1 MNELTLRVKQNP
13 GTIELNF
20 AELNQQMDEKLAEY
34 KGIVFTEETKDIAKR
49 ELASLRKLK
58 KDVDSARTAAKKE
71 WMKPYEMFE
80 KEMKKLSAKVDE
92 PIGLIDGQ
100 VKEFEERRRNE
111 KREEIRKAYE
121 ELAGDIE
128 EYLPFVRIYDKRWEN
143 ATVSMKSIRESI
155 EALADNA
162 RIAVDTIRS
171 MQSEAVEDALGIYK
185 DSMDMA
191 KAVAYINN
199 YERQRAEI
207 IRREEERRRLEEERR
222 HQAEIERV
230 KAEEREAAAREERIR
245 KEAEEEAAKKQRLE
259 QPTLPETEKD
269 PGASS
274 DLVSAFES
282 AEDAEELLPFNTPE
296 TVTAFYKIVGTP
308 EELERV
314 EESLGDMG
322 LYFERREP

>member
-58 KDVDSARTAAKKE
+58 KDVDTARTAAKKE
-71 WMKPYEMFE
+71 WMKPYETFE

-92 PIGLIDGQ
+92 PISLIDGQ
-100 VKEFEERRRNE
+100 VKEFDE
-111 KREEIRKAYE
+111 KRRAEKKEEIRKAYD
-121 ELAGDIE
+121 ELAGDIG
-128 EYLPFVRIYDKRWEN
+128 EYLPFARIYDKRWEN
-143 ATVSMKSIRESI
+143 ATTSMKSIRESI
-155 EALADNA
+155 EASADSA
-162 RIAVDTIRS
+162 RMAVETIRG
-171 MQSEAVEDALGIYK
+171 MQSEAVADALAVYK

-191 KAVAYINN
+191 KAIAYINN

-207 IRREEERRRLEEERR
+207 MRREEERRLEEERR

-245 KEAEEEAAKKQRLE
+245 KEAEEAAIEKQRLE
-259 QPTLPETEKD
+259 QPLLAEPGKSGATPSDFSSVCETT
-269 PGASS
+269 
-274 DLVSAFES
+274 
-282 AEDAEELLPFNTPE
+282 EDMEDLLPFNTPE
-296 TVTAFYKIVGTP
+296 TITVLYKVVATP
-308 EELERV
+308 KELERI
-314 EESLGDMG
+314 EETLDDMG
-322 LYFERREP
+322 ICFERREP

>member
-58 KDVDSARTAAKKE
+58 KDVDTARTAAKKE
-71 WMKPYEMFE
+71 WMKPYETFE

-100 VKEFEERRRNE
+100 VKEFEEKRRDE
-111 KREEIRKAYE
+111 KRVEIRKAYD

-128 EYLPFVRIYDKRWEN
+128 EYLPFARIYDKRWEN

-155 EALADNA
+155 ESSADSV
-162 RIAVDTIRS
+162 RIAVETICG
-171 MQSEAVEDALGIYK
+171 MQSEAVADALAIYK

-207 IRREEERRRLEEERR
+207 MRREEERRRLEEERR

-245 KEAEEEAAKKQRLE
+245 KEAEEAAIENQRLE
-259 QPTLPETEKD
+259 QQALAEPRKD
-269 PGASS
+269 LEVQS
-274 DLVSAFES
+274 DMTVCES
-282 AEDAEELLPFNTPE
+282 AEDAEDLLPFTTPE
-296 TVTAFYKIVGTP
+296 TVTVFYKIVGMP
-308 EELERV
+308 KELERV
-314 EESLGDMG
+314 EETLAGMG
-322 LYFERREP
+322 ICFERREP

>member
-58 KDVDSARTAAKKE
+58 KDVDTARTAAKKE
-71 WMKPYEMFE
+71 WMKPYETFE

-92 PIGLIDGQ
+92 PISLIDGQ
-100 VKEFEERRRNE
+100 VKEFDE
-111 KREEIRKAYE
+111 KRRAEKKEEIRKAYD
-121 ELAGDIE
+121 ELAGDIG
-128 EYLPFVRIYDKRWEN
+128 EYLPFARIYDKRWEN
-143 ATVSMKSIRESI
+143 ATTSMKSIRESI
-155 EALADNA
+155 EASADSA
-162 RIAVDTIRS
+162 RMAVETIRG
-171 MQSEAVEDALGIYK
+171 MQSEAVADALAVYK

-191 KAVAYINN
+191 KAIAYINN

-207 IRREEERRRLEEERR
+207 MRREEERRLEEERR

-245 KEAEEEAAKKQRLE
+245 KEAEEAAIEKQRLE
-259 QPTLPETEKD
+259 QLPLAEPGKNQAAPSDFISVCETM
-269 PGASS
+269 
-274 DLVSAFES
+274 
-282 AEDAEELLPFNTPE
+282 EDMEDFLPFNTPE
-296 TVTAFYKIVGTP
+296 TITVFYKVVATP
-308 EELERV
+308 KELERI
-314 EESLGDMG
+314 EETLDDMG
-322 LYFERREP
+322 ICFERREP

>member
-58 KDVDSARTAAKKE
+58 KDVDTARTAAKKE
-71 WMKPYEMFE
+71 WMKPYETFE

-100 VKEFEERRRNE
+100 VKEFEEKRRDE
-111 KREEIRKAYE
+111 KRVEIRKAYD

-128 EYLPFVRIYDKRWEN
+128 EYLPFARIYDKRWEN

-155 EALADNA
+155 ESSADSA
-162 RIAVDTIRS
+162 RIAVETICG
-171 MQSEAVEDALGIYK
+171 MQSEAVADALAIYK

-207 IRREEERRRLEEERR
+207 MRREEERRRLEEERR

-245 KEAEEEAAKKQRLE
+245 KEAEEAAIENQRLE
-259 QPTLPETEKD
+259 QQALAEPRKD
-269 PGASS
+269 LEVQS
-274 DLVSAFES
+274 DMTVCES
-282 AEDAEELLPFNTPE
+282 AEDAEDLLPFTTPE
-296 TVTAFYKIVGTP
+296 TVTVFYKIVGMP
-308 EELERV
+308 KELERV
-314 EESLGDMG
+314 EETLAGMG
-322 LYFERREP
+322 ICFERREP